1 MTAPGQLDAAPRD
14 GRRRRAAR
22 GRRPLRGALGP
33 VGQRQRSR
41 VGARLAVVER
51 ERVALD
57 ELTPIVYAELRRL
70 AHRYMRRERPDHDL
84 QTSALVNEA
93 YIRLVDYKRM
103 QWQNRAH
110 FFAVSAQLMRRIL
123 VEHARR
129 HNLKRGRG
137 VQHVSLDEAVLV
149 GVDPGVDLV
158 ALDDAL
164 NALARVDPR
173 KVRVVEMRF
182 FGGLSVEETAM
193 VLKVSPVTVRRDWSS
208 AKIWLYRELTGET
221 DDGLGSLETAR

>member
-1 MTAPGQLDAAPRD
+1 MADDVSAML
-14 GRRRRAAR
+14 RAWSA
-22 GRRPLRGALGP
+22 GD
-33 VGQRQRSR
+33 
-41 VGARLAVVER
+41 ER
-51 ERVALD
+51 ALD
-57 ELTPIVYAELRRL
+57 GLTPIVYEELRRL
-70 AHRYMRRERPDHDL
+70 AHRYMRRERPDHSL
-84 QTSALVNEA
+84 QTTALVNEA

-137 VQHVSLDEAVLV
+137 VHHVSLDEAVLV
-149 GVDPGVDLV
+149 GVDPGVDFV

-164 NALARVDPR
+164 NTLARVDPR
-173 KVRVVEMRF
+173 KVQVVEMRF
-182 FGGLSVEETAM
+182 FGGLTVEETAT